1 MIKIGIIG
9 EVSVGKSTLLNA
21 LVSKYLSTTSLK
33 RTTYVPFLFK
43 NSNDEDNY
51 EDIEKIIQ
59 EANKNKKD
67 LDTPIEFKTQ
77 LSFTNNED
85 VCLIDFAGVND
96 GAEADSKM
104 ENVFF
109 NHIDHLDYIIYVTDS
124 CSTMTLKSEREFFN
138 KLSNKIKQSQN
149 NGNIINL
156 IVAFNKYDDIIDEQD
171 SEVDEIISE
180 AIEFMKKT
188 IKFKSFKI
196 SAQKMMVKNIIKKD
210 KSEIKNI
217 PSNVVFKI
225 LCEYHGK
232 RKANSIIK
240 SKKIKISDINEIEFT
255 KEEETFIKYLNKVCD
270 KKNYETNLK
279 KFINSQLDT
288 EVDYNQLEF
297 VMLRYK
303 KYLDIQI
310 ISNLFTDKYYND
322 IINTHKVTK
331 YQDFLNLDKFISKNH
346 KTLLDIEETNKKLF
360 ENTKFDKTETKIYY
374 DRFMQNGFKN
384 LLEWKDNNSNN
395 LLNNITYIGLKQ
407 ICDDIDKIKSSHSNI
422 EKISNIID
430 NEVINYLLNSNIHIE
445 YALSMNKYLNTSL
458 CNYLN
463 SIDDTHYEDI
473 LKKIYF
479 NNSSNIPKYILDYKP
494 LSDNY
499 EFIPDKIIIYPSK
512 MIYYLNFK
520 KEYETKDKP
529 VKIVKKT
536 VINNKKYK
544 HDMEIIDSDEED
556 NDYESCEEYDTD
568 NDEEKFLR
576 L

>member
-1 MIKIGIIG
+1 MIRIGIIG

-21 LVSKYLSTTSLK
+21 LVSKYLSATSLK

-43 NSNDEDNY
+43 NSDDEDDY
-51 EDIEKIIQ
+51 KEIEKIIQ
-59 EANKNKKD
+59 DANKSKD
-67 LDTPIEFKTQ
+67 NFDTPIEFKTQ
-77 LSFTNNED
+77 LSFSNNEQ
-85 VCLIDFAGVND
+85 VNIIDFAGVND
-96 GAEADSKM
+96 GAEIDSKI

-109 NHIDHLDYIIYVTDS
+109 KHINNLDYIIYVSDS
-124 CSTMTLKSEREFFN
+124 NSSMTLKSERDFFN
-138 KLSNKIKQSQN
+138 KLSNKIIQAQD
-149 NGNIINL
+149 NGNITKL
-156 IVAFNKYDDIIDEQD
+156 IVAFNKYDDIIDDEN

-180 AIEFMKKT
+180 AIEFMNKT
-188 IKFKSFKI
+188 IKFTSFKI
-196 SAQKMMVKNIIKKD
+196 SAQKMMVKNVIKKD

-217 PSNVVFKI
+217 PSNIVHKI

-255 KEEETFIKYLNKVCD
+255 KDEEKFIKYLNKISD

-279 KFINSQLDT
+279 KFIN
-288 EVDYNQLEF
+288 NQLNLELNYNSLETI
-297 VMLRYK
+297 MLKYK

-322 IINTHKVTK
+322 VININKITT
-331 YQDFLNLDKFISKNH
+331 YQDFLNLDRFISKNP

-360 ENTKFDKTETKIYY
+360 EKTKFNNTETKTYY

-407 ICDDIDKIKSSHSNI
+407 ICEDIDKIKSSHSNI

-494 LSDNY
+494 LSNKY

-536 VINNKKYK
+536 VLNSKKYK

-556 NDYESCEEYDTD
+556 SDYESCEEYDTD